1 MFWVSVV
8 NQNSP
13 VVFTSPLYVPFI
25 ANTLSEYG
33 TPDGVSIVISFIC
46 LPVMTKVEL
55 RNEVLDPVAVNVEP
69 MTMP

>member
-8 NQNSP
+8 KKNSP
-13 VVFTSPLYVPFI
+13 VVSTSPLYVPFI
-25 ANTLSEYG
+25 VNTWSEY
-33 TPDGVSIVISFIC
+33 TLDGVSIVISFIC

-69 MTMP
+69 GTMP